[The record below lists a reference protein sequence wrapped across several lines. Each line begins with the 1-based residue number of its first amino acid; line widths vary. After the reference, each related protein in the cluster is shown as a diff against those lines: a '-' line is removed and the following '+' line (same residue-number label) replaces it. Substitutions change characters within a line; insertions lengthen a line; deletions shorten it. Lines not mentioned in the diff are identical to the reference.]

1 MYLIFYE
8 FRFMPYILLFF
19 IILLGAFNI
28 FLFLLWKKIL
38 RLEAKIIEKLIQ
50 RSSLIPSFYDISKPY
65 LVRHDTIFKEILHLR
80 NIEFF
85 ECWNGI
91 DFFKIIETEYKIHNE
106 LSFIIKLCSKHQKL
120 LKNGN
125 FILLK
130 DILID
135 LSYDIWENVALHKQ
149 ISKKYNTFV
158 FIDKLF
164 LIWLVVPLE
173 KINEI

>member
-1 MYLIFYE
+1 MAYLI
-8 FRFMPYILLFF
+8 IFF
-19 IILLGAFNI
+19 LTLLGGFNI
-28 FLFLLWKKIL
+28 FLFLLWKKIIK
-38 RLEAKIIEKLIQ
+38 LESKIIEKLIQ

-65 LVRHDTIFKEILHLR
+65 LVRHDNIFKEILHLR

-106 LSFIIKLCSKHQKL
+106 LNFIIKLCCKHQKL
-120 LKNGN
+120 IKDWN

-130 DILID
+130 DLLID
-135 LSYDIWENVALHKQ
+135 LSYDIGESVALHKQ
-149 ISKKYNTFV
+149 ISKKYNN
-158 FIDKLF
+158 FIFMDKFF
-164 LIWLVVPLE
+164 LIWLFVPLE